1 MPGLAEAIVQVGGD
15 DAIGS
20 LGVGEIV
27 RVAGMRAGLRLQ
39 LLAGNQPQVG
49 RIGRRMR
56 VGSGSRV
63 LVVAAVTVTGLAA
76 RTLRP
81 AVGAVQRDAVQTRA
95 DQHGEQEAGQ
105 R

>member
-1 MPGLAEAIVQVGGD
+1 MSR
-15 DAIGS
+15 IGKKPIPVPT
-20 LGVGEIV
+20 GVNVTIEPEVV

-39 LLAGNQPQVG
+39 LLAGNRPQVG